1 MKRGLTEVWN
11 PFKSIRR
18 KGTKL
23 ESVTVNIPY
32 VGSLTFIPEE
42 SEVRAAWS
50 LYIEISTRVPVQPID
65 PEYGSIR
72 EALDSVY
79 ALFGETRR
87 ILSQSGPSIAHGANS
102 LAPLAIGFL
111 NEGLRPF
118 LTKWHHEL
126 QLHESKYNTAQKSKV
141 EYEKEW
147 PKLDEF
153 KKAFKELKQN
163 LEQYQSE
170 LKKLCGARCGD

>member
-1 MKRGLTEVWN
+1 MLNRLKRIARQRLH
-11 PFKSIRR
+11 
-18 KGTKL
+18 L
-23 ESVTVNIPY
+23 QSVTLNVPY
-32 VGSLTFIPEE
+32 VGSFTIVPEE

-50 LYIEISTRVPVQPID
+50 LYVEISTRVPVQPID

-72 EALDSVY
+72 EALNSIY

-87 ILSQSGPSIAHGANS
+87 ILSESGPSIAHGRNS

-111 NEGLRPF
+111 NKGLRPF
-118 LTKWHHEL
+118 LTKWHYEF
-126 QLHESKYNTAQKSKV
+126 QLHESKYNAAQKSRV

-153 KKAFKELKQN
+153 RKAYQELQRN
-163 LEQYQSE
+163 LEQYQTE
-170 LKKLCGARCGD
+170 LKKLCGARCED

>member
-1 MKRGLTEVWN
+1 VWN
-11 PFKSIRR
+11 PFKKIGHQRV
-18 KGTKL
+18 KL
-23 ESVTVNIPY
+23 KSVTLNVPY
-32 VGSLTFIPEE
+32 AGSATFVPED

-65 PEYGSIR
+65 PQYGSVR
-72 EALDSVY
+72 EALNSIY

-87 ILSQSGPSIAHGANS
+87 ILSQSGPSIAHGRNS

-118 LTKWHHEL
+118 LTKWHYEL
-126 QLHESKYNTAQKSKV
+126 QLHESKYATQKSRV

-147 PKLDEF
+147 SKLDEF
-153 KKAFKELKQN
+153 KNELKELQHN
-163 LEQYQSE
+163 LEKYQSE
-170 LKKLCGARCGD
+170 LMKLCGARCED

>member
-1 MKRGLTEVWN
+1 MWN
-11 PFKSIRR
+11 PFKRIGRP
-18 KGTKL
+18 GTKL

-32 VGSLTFIPEE
+32 AGSATFVPEE

-65 PEYGSIR
+65 PQYGSVR
-72 EALDSVY
+72 EALNSIY

-87 ILSQSGPSIAHGANS
+87 ILSQSGPSIAHGRNS

-118 LTKWHHEL
+118 LTKWHYEL
-126 QLHESKYNTAQKSKV
+126 QLDESKYGVPKSRV
-141 EYEKEW
+141 ESEKEW

-153 KKAFKELKQN
+153 KKELEELQHN
-163 LEQYQSE
+163 LERYQSE
-170 LKKLCGARCGD
+170 LKRICGARCED

>member
-1 MKRGLTEVWN
+1 MWN
-11 PFKSIRR
+11 PFKRIGRP
-18 KGTKL
+18 GTKL
-23 ESVTVNIPY
+23 GSVTVNIPY
-32 VGSLTFIPEE
+32 AGSATFVPEE

-72 EALDSVY
+72 EALNSIY

-87 ILSQSGPSIAHGANS
+87 ILSQSGPSIAHGGNS

-111 NEGLRPF
+111 NKGLRPF
-118 LTKWHHEL
+118 LTKWHYEL
-126 QLHESKYNTAQKSKV
+126 QLHESKFVASKSRV

-153 KKAFKELKQN
+153 RKAYKELQHN
-163 LEQYQSE
+163 LEQYQTE
-170 LKKLCGARCGD
+170 LKKLCGARCED

>member
-1 MKRGLTEVWN
+1 MWN
-11 PFKSIRR
+11 PFKRVGR
-18 KGTKL
+18 PGTKL

-32 VGSLTFIPEE
+32 AGSATFVPEE

-50 LYIEISTRVPVQPID
+50 LYVEISTRVPLQPID

-72 EALDSVY
+72 EALNSIY

-87 ILSQSGPSIAHGANS
+87 ILSQSGPSIAHGKNS
-102 LAPLAIGFL
+102 LAPLAMDFL
-111 NEGLRPF
+111 NKGLRPF

-126 QLHESKYNTAQKSKV
+126 QLHESKYSNTQKNRV

-147 PKLDEF
+147 PKLNEF
-153 KKAFKELKQN
+153 NKAYKELQSN
-163 LEQYQSE
+163 LEQYQAE
-170 LKKLCGARCGD
+170 LKKLCGARCED

>member
-1 MKRGLTEVWN
+1 MWN
-11 PFKSIRR
+11 PFKRIGRP
-18 KGTKL
+18 GTKL
-23 ESVTVNIPY
+23 GSVTVNIPY
-32 VGSLTFIPEE
+32 AGSATFVPEE

-72 EALDSVY
+72 EALNSIY

-87 ILSQSGPSIAHGANS
+87 ILSQSGPSIAHGGNS

-118 LTKWHHEL
+118 LTKWHYEL
-126 QLHESKYNTAQKSKV
+126 QLHESKYNTPPKSRV
-141 EYEKEW
+141 EHEKEW
-147 PKLDEF
+147 PKLNEF
-153 KKAFKELKQN
+153 KKAYKELQHN
-163 LEQYQSE
+163 LERYQTE
-170 LKKLCGARCGD
+170 LKKLCGARCED

>member
-1 MKRGLTEVWN
+1 MRNPLKRIGHQ
-11 PFKSIRR
+11 RA
-18 KGTKL
+18 KL
-23 ESVTVNIPY
+23 QSVTLNIPY
-32 VGSLTFIPEE
+32 AGSFTFVPEE

-65 PEYGSIR
+65 PRYGSIR
-72 EALDSVY
+72 EALNSIY

-87 ILSQSGPSIAHGANS
+87 ILSQSGPSIAHGRNS

-126 QLHESKYNTAQKSKV
+126 QLHESKYASLKSRV
-141 EYEKEW
+141 EYEQEW
-147 PKLDEF
+147 PLLDEF
-153 KKAFKELKQN
+153 KKELNELKHN

-170 LKKLCGARCGD
+170 LMKLCGSLCMD